1 MTDYYY
7 GKHSPEEKRSRQ
19 TECFLVIRKRILIL
33 TWRSS
38 MPELPEV
45 ETLSRQL
52 QKKICGCGIL
62 TSKVY
67 DDKLKGMGNVQG
79 RRVLAVERRGK
90 TIVIRLDDGNSIL
103 IHLRMTG
110 RLLLQESSQRPKH
123 GRWRIT
129 FKEGNIFLVDVRRFA
144 TVKIEKTRKDK
155 TENDLL
161 AGFNEEI
168 FLQKQA
174 GRKVNVKVL
183 LMDPKAIAGIGNIY
197 ACEILH
203 TAGISPLRQAS
214 TLSIKEWKAVFS
226 RAKSILKKGI
236 EKRGTSISD
245 WRDLYGCKGE
255 NQNELK
261 AYGREGQCCSI
272 CGGTIY
278 RIKQGG
284 RSTFYCPDC
293 QK

>member
-1 MTDYYY
+1 
-7 GKHSPEEKRSRQ
+7 
-19 TECFLVIRKRILIL
+19 
-33 TWRSS
+33 

-45 ETLSRQL
+45 ETLCRQL
-52 QKKICGCGIL
+52 QEKICGCAIL

-67 DDKLKGMGNVQG
+67 DDKLTRIGNVHG

-90 TIVIRLDDGNSIL
+90 TIVIRLDDGKSIL

-110 RLLLQESSQRPKH
+110 RLLWQESSIRPKH

-129 FKEGNIFLVDVRRFA
+129 FKEGNIFLVDPRRFA
-144 TVKIEKTRKDK
+144 TVKIEKTIREK

-161 AGFNEEI
+161 TGFNEKT
-168 FLQKQA
+168 FLEKQA

-197 ACEILH
+197 ACEILNK
-203 TAGISPLRQAS
+203 AGISPLRPAS
-214 TLSIKEWKAVFS
+214 TLSIKEWKTVFS
-226 RAKSILKKGI
+226 QAKSILKKGI

-272 CGGTIY
+272 CGGTIC

-284 RSTFYCPDC
+284 RSTFYCPAC

>member
-1 MTDYYY
+1 
-7 GKHSPEEKRSRQ
+7 
-19 TECFLVIRKRILIL
+19 
-33 TWRSS
+33 

-52 QKKICGCGIL
+52 QKKICGCEIL
-62 TSKVY
+62 SSKVY
-67 DDKLKGMGNVQG
+67 DYKLADIKKIRGGK
-79 RRVLAVERRGK
+79 VLAVERKGK
-90 TIVIRLDDGNSIL
+90 TIVIRLDDDSSIL

-110 RLLLQESSQRPKH
+110 RLLWQESSVRPKH
-123 GRWRIT
+123 GRWRISYND
-129 FKEGNIFLVDVRRFA
+129 GNIFLVDPRRFA
-144 TVKIEKTRKDK
+144 TVKVEKTRNEKA
-155 TENDLL
+155 ENDLL
-161 AGFNEEI
+161 TGFSEKI
-168 FLQKQA
+168 FLEKQSR
-174 GRKVNVKVL
+174 RKVNVKIL

-203 TAGISPLRQAS
+203 SAGISPLRRAS
-214 TLSIKEWKAVFS
+214 TLSMKEWKTVF
-226 RAKSILKKGI
+226 RHAKRILKKGI

-245 WRDLYGCKGE
+245 WRDLYGCQGE

-261 AYGREGQCCSI
+261 AYGQERKRCSI
-272 CGGTIY
+272 CGGAIC